1 MSGFFWI
8 STGSAGTVRG
18 VEELL
23 ELAGVAVLT
32 VDGVVG
38 RGVRVDVV
46 ERDGRLFDRRSGV
59 EIDYVSVVVFVP
71 VAA

>member
-1 MSGFFWI
+1 MD
-8 STGSAGTVRG
+8 V
-18 VEELL
+18 VEEI
-23 ELAGVAVLT
+23 AGVAVLT

-38 RGVRVDVV
+38 RGVEVEVV

-71 VAA
+71 GRGVSSSGFPG